1 MKPDAW
7 IIVKIKNK
15 NETVHKIA
23 AGWNGGYLHGNSW
36 RVNSGIK
43 SVDYKDGFYRF
54 FGFSGSIY
62 ECHQST
68 YSRKICNMPA
78 LERIISACENQKAEY
93 EILDENTDWMNYK
106 FYEQD

>member
-1 MKPDAW
+1 MNPDAW
-7 IIVKIKNK
+7 IIVKIKTEK
-15 NETVHKIA
+15 ETVHKIV

-43 SVDYKDGFYRF
+43 NVDYEDGFYRF

-62 ECHQST
+62 ECRQSA
-68 YSRKICNMPA
+68 YGQKICNTLA
-78 LERIISACENQKAEY
+78 LEHIIKACKDANAEY

-106 FYEQD
+106 FYEQQ